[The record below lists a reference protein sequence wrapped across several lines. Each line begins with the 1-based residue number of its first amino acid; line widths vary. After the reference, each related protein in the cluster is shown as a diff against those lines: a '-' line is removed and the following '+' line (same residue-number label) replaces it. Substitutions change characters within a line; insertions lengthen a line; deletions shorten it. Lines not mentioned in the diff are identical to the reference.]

1 VPWATKLLPKESPA
15 MIFTS
20 KHELVQ
26 VIREMARTRSVRFDY
41 SGAFLFNQVPHLNEQ
56 KVIDI
61 LTNATEGMVR
71 IHHDKADM
79 NKYSVISHVQDA
91 EIFLDE
97 DVRTSLLVNAVMPK
111 ETHG

>member
-1 VPWATKLLPKESPA
+1 

-20 KHELVQ
+20 KHELLQ
-26 VIREMARTRSVRFDY
+26 VIREMARTRKVRFDY

-56 KVIDI
+56 KVIDL

-71 IHHDKADM
+71 IHHDKADL
-79 NKYSVISHVQDA
+79 NKYSVISHVQEA

-97 DVRTSLLVNAVMPK
+97 DVRADLMVRAIMPK
-111 ETHG
+111 EAHG

>member
-1 VPWATKLLPKESPA
+1 

-26 VIREMARTRSVRFDY
+26 IIQEMARMRYVHFDN

-61 LTNATEGMVR
+61 LTHVTEGMVT
-71 IHHDKADM
+71 IHHDKADL
-79 NKYSVISHVQDA
+79 NRYSVVSHVNEAQ
-91 EIFLDE
+91 IFLDE
-97 DVRTSLLVNAVMPK
+97 DVRTFLTVRALLPRDA
-111 ETHG
+111 HG

>member
-20 KHELVQ
+20 KHDLVQ
-26 VIREMARTRSVRFDY
+26 IIREMARTRNVRFDY